1 MKHARICELINK
13 SFTFANFHQIDI
25 SNDDCDRDD
34 CVDYVK
40 SEKRFAPLI

>member
-25 SNDDCDRDD
+25 NNDDYNRN
-34 CVDYVK
+34 DYINYVEFK
-40 SEKRFAPLI
+40 KRSAPLI